1 MFSHRTF
8 AKDIIR
14 EIRATKNRFISIMAI
29 VAIGVGFFSG
39 VKTAKPNMTDT
50 AQLFYK
56 DQNLM
61 DLNIKSTLGL
71 TEEDA
76 QALSALPGVKS
87 IRLAYSADLLFI
99 SEGTED
105 SIAKVFSFDIHAA
118 QSDVNYINMPKLR
131 EGRFPQAAGE
141 CVIDHTYFGRRNI
154 TVGSMISFYLEDDEI
169 GDVLNITQ
177 FKVVGIAEM
186 PMYIS
191 FERGTSSIGDGSAD
205 CFILLPSEA
214 FAYEVYTDIFITFS
228 ASENMIFDDPQYK
241 SFIEEMTE
249 RAELTGDIRRPAR
262 YEKVTGD
269 ALRELNEAQEKL
281 DKAKKEYDDGKRK
294 FDSEMS
300 EAQRDLGKAK
310 KEINDFEKL
319 LRTLPGLYK
328 TASEQYEAGLELYE
342 KNAADFA
349 AAEQMIISAEAVL
362 YAMNEVILAAPEAK
376 RILEDYILGI
386 PADPSA
392 EVWAMLENDITIGV
406 LGDAGI
412 IKGLSELSGE
422 QSARELAD
430 KISQLSDGAQAFI
443 DLNGQTAAESREQL
457 EANRIQ
463 LSMAAQELS
472 SAEAEIKQMKDL
484 INTGPQTIAEA
495 RKEIRKGE
503 EELDSGSAKARKELE
518 EGLEKINDAQQEI
531 NDARKKVEDIK
542 FPEWYILGRSDYP
555 GFEEFI
561 SDIEKVDKIA
571 AVFPVFFIL
580 VAALVCMT
588 TMSRMVEEERSEIG
602 TLKSLGYSN
611 FAVSLKYI
619 GYAFGA
625 SLAGSIAGL
634 AAGFTVLPYVIFGAY
649 RIIYVLP
656 EMAFTVRWTLA
667 VLCTVCAVLC
677 TVLAALSVCSKELRS
692 CPAELMRPKAPKTG
706 KKILLEKISFLWNR
720 LSFLSKVTMRNLFR
734 YKKRVLMTVVG
745 ISGCTALILAGFG
758 LQYAISS
765 IVDRQYGEIFVYDIL
780 GIFDDKINEHER
792 EVLSEYLSERDGVTD
807 FMFTRQSS
815 VDVDAGGSRK
825 KEVYVFAADNPE
837 IFGKFINLRERKD
850 KTPLKLSDNG
860 VIITEK
866 LSKLLDIKPGGTIRV
881 YFDKDN
887 SADIP
892 VIGIAENYVMNYI
905 YFTQAGYEKFSGHP
919 LVCNTFLMN
928 YDKQSRS
935 RLSTEILR
943 NEDMIALSYSED
955 GGAQFRDLVKGLNYI
970 VLVVIISA
978 GLLAF
983 VVLYNLASINVNERI
998 RELATIKV
1006 LGFNDR
1012 EVSAYI
1018 NKENTISA
1026 VIGTACG
1033 LVMGVYLERFIV
1045 TTAEVDSVMFAPDIN
1060 TFSFAV
1066 AAVLTLVFTAAV
1078 NTALHFRLRKIQ
1090 MAESLKSV
1098 D

>member
-14 EIRATKNRFISIMAI
+14 EIRATKNRFFSIMAI

-76 QALSALPGVKS
+76 EALTALPGVKS
-87 IRLAYSADLLFI
+87 IRLAFSADLFFF

-105 SIAKVFSFDIHAA
+105 SIAKVFSFDIQAA
-118 QSDVNYINMPKLR
+118 GTDADYINMPKLR

-141 CVIDHTYFGRRNI
+141 CVIDHTYLSRRNI
-154 TVGSMISFYLEDDEI
+154 TIGSTVSFYLEDDEI
-169 GDVLNITQ
+169 GDVLNITE

-186 PMYIS
+186 PMYVS
-191 FERGTSSIGDGSAD
+191 FERGTASIGDGSAD

-241 SFIEEMTE
+241 SFIEKMTDST
-249 RAELTGDIRRPAR
+249 ELIGDIRRPAR
-262 YEKVTGD
+262 YEKVVGE
-269 ALRELNEAQEKL
+269 AEEELDEAQEKL
-281 DKAKKEYDDGKRK
+281 DKAKKEYEDGKRK

-300 EAQRDLGKAK
+300 KARRDIDKAK
-310 KEINDFEKL
+310 KEAGDFEKL
-319 LRTLPGLYK
+319 LKTLPALYK
-328 TASEQYEAGLELYE
+328 TASEEYEAGFKLYE

-349 AAEQMIISAEAVL
+349 AAEQMIISAEAAL
-362 YAMNEVILAAPEAK
+362 HAMSEVILAAPEAK
-376 RILEDYILGI
+376 KMLEDYILGI

-392 EVWAMLENDITIGV
+392 EVWSMLDNEIIRGV
-406 LGDAGI
+406 FGDPEI
-412 IKGLSELSGE
+412 IKRLSELSGE
-422 QSARELAD
+422 QSARELSD
-430 KISQLSDGAQAFI
+430 KISLLSANAEAFI
-443 DLNGQTAAESREQL
+443 DLNGDAAAESRKEL
-457 EANRIQ
+457 EKNRAQ
-463 LSMAAQELS
+463 LSMAAQKLS
-472 SAEAEIKQMKDL
+472 SAEAEIQQMKSL
-484 INTGPQTIAEA
+484 IESGPQTLAKA
-495 RKEIRKGE
+495 KKELKKGE
-503 EELDSGSAKARKELE
+503 EELNSESAKARRELE

-531 NDARKKVEDIK
+531 NDARDKVEDIK
-542 FPEWYILGRSDYP
+542 FPEWYILGRRDYP
-555 GFEEFI
+555 GYDEFI
-561 SDIEKVDKIA
+561 SDIEKVDKIS

-588 TMSRMVEEERSEIG
+588 TMSRMVEEERSQIG
-602 TLKSLGYSN
+602 TLKSLGYSD
-611 FAVSLKYI
+611 FAISLKYI
-619 GYAFGA
+619 GYAFAA

-656 EMAFTVRWTLA
+656 EMAFTVRWPLA

-692 CPAELMRPKAPKTG
+692 CPAELLRPKAPKTG
-706 KKILLEKISFLWNR
+706 KKIMLEKISFLWNR
-720 LSFLSKVTMRNLFR
+720 LSFLNKVTLRNLFR

-745 ISGCTALILAGFG
+745 ICGCTALILAGFG
-758 LQYAISS
+758 LQHSISS
-765 IVDRQYGEIFVYDIL
+765 IVDRQYGEVFIYDIL
-780 GIFDDKINEHER
+780 GVFDDKINEQER
-792 EVLSEYLSERDGVTD
+792 EALSEFLSARDGVTE

-815 VDVDAGGSRK
+815 VDVDAGGGRK
-825 KEVYVFAADNPE
+825 KEVYVFAAEKPE
-837 IFGKFINLRERKD
+837 IFEKFISLRERKD
-850 KTPLKLSDNG
+850 KTPLKISDNG
-860 VIITEK
+860 AVITEK
-866 LSKLLDIKPGGTIRV
+866 LAKMLDAEPGGTIRV
-881 YFDKDN
+881 YFDAG
-887 SADIP
+887 SYADIP
-892 VIGIAENYVMNYI
+892 ITGITENYVMNYI
-905 YFTQAGYEKFSGHP
+905 YFTPAGYEKFSGQSP
-919 LVCNTFLMN
+919 VYNTFLMN

-943 NEDMIALSYSED
+943 NEDMTALSYSED

-970 VLVVIISA
+970 VLVVIICA

-1006 LGFNDR
+1006 LGFNDS
-1012 EVSAYI
+1012 EVSTYI
-1018 NKENTISA
+1018 NKENTVSA
-1026 VIGTACG
+1026 VIGTALG

-1045 TTAEVDSVMFAPDIN
+1045 TTAEVDAVMFAPDIN
-1060 TFSFAV
+1060 TFSFAA
-1066 AAVLTLVFTAAV
+1066 AAVLTLLFTAAV
-1078 NTALHFRLRKIQ
+1078 NTALHFRLKKIQ
-1090 MAESLKSV
+1090 MAESLKSA